1 MRVMRVMH
9 VVDVCVRLSFVNPN
23 PFAVSLLGV
32 TLTMC
37 SFKQCQTTMDALGG
51 GAIFVRDSTTMV
63 NVFSSYFS
71 GNHAATGAGDDI
83 YRLGGIVRMY
93 AACPDP
99 FGSNSPNKGN
109 SLNIFSGTT
118 DAGSIAGSMYSYTE
132 CDYWGVVLMAELFN
146 KISNKQK
153 DSGPLGNA
161 VMENGD
167 VVKLVEGSFACTE
180 GACAADSVMLYL
192 GSIWGTIACE
202 KDTKFCALDG
212 EGTRSI
218 MSVFGTSVCTEG
230 ICKPSE
236 GLTLRAL
243 VFTNGQAVMSGGA
256 LDIKDGSTVYISLC
270 TFSNSKTTG
279 TNGSGGAIYVS
290 STSSGTNVQIYGT
303 MFSNNDSNN
312 GNDIANA
319 PSPTSGS
326 YVNIYPVCLEP
337 YSTVTP
343 EEGTALDTSAPLGGI
358 EGTLTSHNCLKP
370 CSASIDSDDDGSG
383 SGKFYCIN
391 GGTVSGFA
399 GGGFCSCN
407 SCDAGFEGAHC
418 ETSADCVA
426 TDDPSDDGSDGNFYC
441 VNGGTVTG
449 STGSC
454 SCGNCDKDYS
464 GDHCQNYVDCT
475 TRCEELNIYTPC
487 FHDPSCS
494 AVDGGSKLGCD
505 AHGWANCRFCEF
517 GDYSDIDCPHTTSA
531 PTITPS
537 DAADGLFSITSSRM
551 NRADCVEHCRTKAK
565 NTSIACINNQ
575 EENTMVLNLLD
586 SNLVEHEEKDKRS
599 AWIGYKSGVGWEADT
614 CDSTFTYWNTNT
626 IGGDSNE
633 PNGDGW
639 AAIYSSGER
648 RGGDREDA
656 KMVAGK
662 CRDPFASP
670 TC

>member
-1 MRVMRVMH
+1 
-9 VVDVCVRLSFVNPN
+9 
-23 PFAVSLLGV
+23 
-32 TLTMC
+32 
-37 SFKQCQTTMDALGG
+37 
-51 GAIFVRDSTTMV
+51 
-63 NVFSSYFS
+63 
-71 GNHAATGAGDDI
+71 
-83 YRLGGIVRMY
+83 
-93 AACPDP
+93 
-99 FGSNSPNKGN
+99 
-109 SLNIFSGTT
+109 
-118 DAGSIAGSMYSYTE
+118 
-132 CDYWGVVLMAELFN
+132 
-146 KISNKQK
+146 
-153 DSGPLGNA
+153 
-161 VMENGD
+161 
-167 VVKLVEGSFACTE
+167 
-180 GACAADSVMLYL
+180 MLYL
-192 GSIWGTIACE
+192 SSLWGTIACE
-202 KDTKFCALDG
+202 KDVSFCALDG
-212 EGTRSI
+212 EQKRSI
-218 MSVFGTSVCTEG
+218 MSVGSTSVCVDGT
-230 ICKPSE
+230 CKPSG

-243 VFTNGQAVMSGGA
+243 IFTNGQVFSSGGA
-256 LDIKDGSTVYISLC
+256 LDIKSGSIVYISLC
-270 TFSNSKTTG
+270 TFRNCRTTG
-279 TNGSGGAIYVS
+279 ASGEGGAIYVS
-290 STSSGTNVQIYGT
+290 SSSRATRVQIYGT
-303 MFSNNDSNN
+303 SFSMNESA
-312 GNDIANA
+312 GAKDIANV
-319 PSPTSGS
+319 PSEGASSEVTI
-326 YVNIYPVCLEP
+326 NAVCLDP

-343 EEGTALDTSAPLGGI
+343 EQGTALDTT
-358 EGTLTSHNCLKP
+358 GTIFGTAASYNCLKP
-370 CSASIDSDDDGSG
+370 CSASTDSNDDGRG
-383 SGKFYCIN
+383 SGMFYCIN

-399 GGGFCSCN
+399 GGGFCSCD
-407 SCDAGFEGAHC
+407 SCNDGFEGTHC

-426 TDDPSDDGSDGNFYC
+426 TDDPIDDGSDGNFYC

-454 SCGNCDKDYS
+454 SCANCDKDYS
-464 GDHCQNYVDCT
+464 GDNCQNYVDCT
-475 TRCEELNIYTPC
+475 TRCEELNPYTPC
-487 FHDPSCS
+487 YYEPNCHSGEAGF
-494 AVDGGSKLGCD
+494 VLGCA
-505 AHGWANCRFCEF
+505 AHGFTKCRFCEF
-517 GDYSDIDCPHTTSA
+517 GDYSDIDCPHTTIA